1 MNSLLNKRKN
11 ELQTNKKKGFTLV
24 ELIIVIAII
33 AILVAL
39 AIPKFGA
46 VIENS
51 NQKADQAT
59 AKNIATIVAQKIAD
73 GSNNNISSGTVTDGT
88 GDTLSVYDQLDGTK
102 TPKAKAAKGASSF
115 TYNIDSSGNITVDY
129 TGIGE
134 VYPSYNP
141 ATT

>member
-1 MNSLLNKRKN
+1 MNSLLNKKKN
-11 ELQTNKKKGFTLV
+11 ELQTKKKKGFTLV

-73 GSNNNISSGTVTDGT
+73 GDTKTTTGIVTDDS
-88 GDTLSVYDQLDGTK
+88 DTLKVADSLDGNK
-102 TPKAKAAKGASSF
+102 TPKAKAARGAETF
-115 TYNIDSSGNITVDY
+115 TYTIDAKTGDIKVSY
-129 TGIGE
+129 TGKTE
-134 VYPSYNP
+134 VYPSYTAP
-141 ATT
+141 TA

>member
-1 MNSLLNKRKN
+1 MNSLLNKKKN
-11 ELQTNKKKGFTLV
+11 ELQTKKKKGFTLV

-59 AKNIATIVAQKIAD
+59 AKNIATIVAQQLAD
-73 GSNNNISSGTVTDGT
+73 GNTSTEGVVTGT
-88 GDTLSVYDQLDGTK
+88 DTLDVAGKLDGTK
-102 TPKAKAAKGASSF
+102 IPKSKKAGTAKTFSY
-115 TYNIDSSGNITVDY
+115 TVNDDGNITVSY
-129 TGIGE
+129 TDGDT
-134 VYPSYNP
+134 VYPIPEGSK
-141 ATT
+141 

>member
-51 NQKADQAT
+51 NEKADQAT
-59 AKNIATIVAQKIAD
+59 AKNIATIVAQEIANGTALTPGPVTTD
-73 GSNNNISSGTVTDGT
+73 DDDVIGSK
-88 GDTLSVYDQLDGTK
+88 LDGTK
-102 TPKAKAAKGASSF
+102 TPKAKKAGEATTF
-115 TYNIDSSGNITVDY
+115 TYAVDATTGNITVSY
-129 TGIGE
+129 TNGKE
-134 VYPSYNP
+134 VYPDYAAGSK
-141 ATT
+141 